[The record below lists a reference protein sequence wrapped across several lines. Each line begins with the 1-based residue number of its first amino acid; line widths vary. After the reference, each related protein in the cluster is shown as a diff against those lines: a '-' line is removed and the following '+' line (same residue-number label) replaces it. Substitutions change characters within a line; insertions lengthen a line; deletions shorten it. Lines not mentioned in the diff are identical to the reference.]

1 MAMELVLKSGLG
13 SEWYFLYI
21 VLQKRLLFWL
31 NIANNLSILKSWD
44 LDADKWQ
51 SQDLGLQKMAGI
63 MGTQDG
69 NAYV

>member
-44 LDADKWQ
+44 LDADK
-51 SQDLGLQKMAGI
+51 
-63 MGTQDG
+63 
-69 NAYV
+69 